1 MAGTKTTDGFDYAG
15 PLSETVQ
22 LGNVAARLP
31 GQKLDWD
38 SVAMKFTN
46 VEAANR
52 MLTKSYRKG
61 FEVEAVG

>member
-1 MAGTKTTDGFDYAG
+1 
-15 PLSETVQ
+15 

-38 SVAMKFTN
+38 SAAMEFTN
-46 VEAANR
+46 VEAANK

>member
-1 MAGTKTTDGFDYAG
+1 
-15 PLSETVQ
+15 

-38 SVAMKFTN
+38 SAAMKFTN
-46 VEAANR
+46 VEAANK